1 MDAALES
8 LKIAIPG
15 AKSTVNLS
23 KCYITVWKLPSS
35 EVSHLLSNFSHF
47 YNMSL
52 FEEKGMVKSIV
63 KTNLNVV
70 LLSVK
75 FGHAY

>member
-35 EVSHLLSNFSHF
+35 EVSHLLSNF
-47 YNMSL
+47 MSL

-75 FGHAY
+75 FGHVY